1 MFSSNTLVEPFR
13 GKDKMAELEGI
24 YTIWLREN
32 KRFLRYRS
40 RILTSVVTPLL
51 WLLIFGTGL
60 GSAVRFGNIPG
71 GYQAFLFPG
80 IIGQTILF
88 TSIFSGLSVIQDRQ
102 FGFLKEI
109 LVAPISR
116 PSIVL
121 GKAIGISTTAI
132 LQGLV
137 LLILSF
143 VVNVPMTI
151 PVLLASLVII
161 LIISLGLSGL
171 GLLIASFT
179 DSMEGFNLIMSFI
192 VMPIF
197 LLSGALFPVTG
208 LPSWLQVAVYLD
220 PLTYGVDALRGIILQ
235 SSAMPLHVDLA
246 VIIFFAS
253 VMILISA
260 LVFSKK
266 EQSLM

>member
-1 MFSSNTLVEPFR
+1 
-13 GKDKMAELEGI
+13 MAELEGI

-40 RILTSVVTPLL
+40 RLLTSVITPLL

-60 GSAVRFGNIPG
+60 GSAIKFSSIPE

-121 GKAIGISTTAI
+121 GKAIGISTTVLI
-132 LQGLV
+132 QGFV

-143 VVNVPMTI
+143 VVNVPMDIIT
-151 PVLLASLVII
+151 LLASMVVIA
-161 LIISLGLSGL
+161 IISLGLSGL

-192 VMPIF
+192 VMPLF
-197 LLSGALFPVTG
+197 LLSGALFPVSG
-208 LPSWLQVAVYLD
+208 LPTWLQTAVYLD
-220 PLTYGVDALRGIILQ
+220 PLTYGIDALRAIILN
-235 SSAMPLHVDLA
+235 SSSLPLYVDMV
-246 VIIFFAS
+246 VITFFAL